1 MICAAL
7 LSEIQQETS
16 KAVLPPAGQIGTHHC
31 ILYFA
36 RVCVLSS
43 AICLCGIKGRS

>member
-31 ILYFA
+31 ILCA

>member
-31 ILYFA
+31 ILCDC
-36 RVCVLSS
+36 VCVLSS